1 MKKKMTKTDEILE
14 LDQENVCDDLF
25 KELIQSGVDL
35 RNYSHDVNRQLK
47 RVENSC
53 VGDYINESTNIARL
67 HQQINESDQ
76 ILERIEGMLCA
87 FQADLGNIC
96 QEILTLQEQS
106 VALNVKLKNKQA
118 VRGDLTKFIDDLII
132 PQSVITHILDT
143 PAQEREFLEQ
153 LQVLDAKIC
162 FVREQTFKDARSCE
176 DVLEILN
183 NLKIRAIN
191 KIYEYVMRKIQSIKK
206 PMSNYQIPQTA
217 LMQKSFFFRFLFKH
231 NRDVAKEIQYEYTD
245 TLSKV
250 FFSYFKDYLHR
261 LNKLRF
267 DEQPDKEDLMAAD
280 DSIKSKTSFF
290 TGKQTLKNRSTIFTL
305 GDRGD
310 ILTKH
315 LEVDMIVP
323 HLVAKTETKYPIE
336 AIFRSHQFTL
346 VDHACRE
353 YCFISNFFYSKP
365 AAVQDVF
372 SSVFARAIQL
382 ILKQV
387 EEEFSVSYDC
397 IGLFLCLHIVY
408 RFRLICHKRAVPA
421 LDGYW
426 ESLVD
431 ILWTRFEHLIRLQIE
446 SLKNCDIYKIENCDT
461 RPHFITR
468 RYAEFSA
475 AIHTTNATYPDERV
489 SIHLAALH
497 TEIENLI
504 LKLASKFSTPK
515 EQLVFLINNND
526 IILSVLLE
534 KAKEE
539 SKESESIKQ
548 QINKRVHDF
557 VEELLYPFFGSMI
570 SFVKDCEAYLDKQD
584 QAALKKEENKIL
596 PIIKSFNN
604 GWRKAIEEINKD
616 VMISFTNFNCGNEIK
631 MSALTEMVHYYHRFH
646 QLVSQEPF
654 KNNPAR
660 SSLMNI
666 HQLMIEIKK
675 YKN

>member
-1 MKKKMTKTDEILE
+1 MASTTEDILE
-14 LDQENVCDDLF
+14 SFDQENVCDDLF

-35 RNYSHDVNRQLK
+35 RNYSQDVNKQLK
-47 RVENSC
+47 KVENSC

-76 ILERIEGMLCA
+76 ILEKIEGMLCA

-106 VALNVKLKNKQA
+106 VALNIKLKNKQS
-118 VRGDLTKFIDDLII
+118 VRNDLTKFIDDLII

-143 PAQEREFLEQ
+143 PAQDKEFLEQ
-153 LQVLDAKIC
+153 LVILDHKIC
-162 FVREQTFKDARSCE
+162 FVKEQTFKDAKSCQ
-176 DVLEILN
+176 DVMEILN
-183 NLKIRAIN
+183 NLKIKAIS
-191 KIYEYVMRKIQSIKK
+191 KINDYIMKKIQTFKK
-206 PMSNYQIPQTA
+206 PMSNYQIPQSA
-217 LMQKSFFFRFLFKH
+217 LVEKDFFFKFLIKH
-231 NRDVAKEIQYEYTD
+231 NREVAKEIQLEYIE

-250 FFSYFKDYLHR
+250 YFSYFKEYLHK
-261 LNKLRF
+261 LNKLKF
-267 DEQPDKEDLMAAD
+267 DELPDKDDLMAAD

-305 GDRGD
+305 GNRDHIINQD
-310 ILTKH
+310 
-315 LEVDMIVP
+315 LESDMIVP
-323 HLVAKTETKYPIE
+323 HIATKNETKYPIE
-336 AIFRSHQFTL
+336 AIFRSHQYAL
-346 VDHACRE
+346 VEHACRE
-353 YCFISNFFYSKP
+353 YYFISNFFYNK
-365 AAVQDVF
+365 ATAIQDVF
-372 SSVFARAIQL
+372 TSIFIRVIQL
-382 ILKQV
+382 ILKIV
-387 EEEFSVSYDC
+387 EEEFTVSYDC
-397 IGLFLCLHIVY
+397 IGIFLCLHIVY

-421 LDGYW
+421 LDSYW
-426 ESLVD
+426 ENLVN
-431 ILWTRFEHLIRLQIE
+431 ILWTRFEYLIQLQIQ

-475 AIHTTNATYPDERV
+475 AIITTNDTFPDERV
-489 SIHLAALH
+489 SIYLGMLH

-504 LKLASKFSTPK
+504 LKLASKFNTPK

-539 SKESESIKQ
+539 SKETEKIKQ

-570 SFVKDCEAYLDKQD
+570 SFVKDCEAYLDRNDQD
-584 QAALKKEENKIL
+584 ALMKEENKIL
-596 PIIKSFNN
+596 PIIKTFNN
-604 GWRKAIEEINKD
+604 GWRKAIEEINKE
-616 VMISFTNFNCGNEIK
+616 VMVNFTNFNCGNEIK
-631 MSALTEMVHYYHRFH
+631 MSTLTEMVHYYHRFH

-660 SSLMNI
+660 SSLMNV
-666 HQLMIEIKK
+666 HQLMIEIKR